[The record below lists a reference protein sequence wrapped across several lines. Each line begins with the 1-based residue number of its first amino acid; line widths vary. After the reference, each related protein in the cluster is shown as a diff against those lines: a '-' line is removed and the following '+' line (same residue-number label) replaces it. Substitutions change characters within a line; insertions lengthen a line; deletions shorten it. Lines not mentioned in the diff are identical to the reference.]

1 MRMNQD
7 TVLFSLLSSD
17 LPAEEKIEERLSG
30 EANVFLAAET
40 ETTATVLSLCTYHL
54 LKNPGIV
61 AKMKAELWAVVKGP
75 KALPECFV
83 LERLPY
89 VSAVI
94 RERLR
99 LMYGLSSRLPR
110 IAPDDDVLY
119 QGTWNPPRTTQA
131 VSVRQVIPLGYAMRM
146 SAYLVHTHKRLY
158 PDPTK
163 FTPER
168 WLLRDGRK
176 GRHLERY
183 LLTFSRGSRQC
194 LGMQYV
200 LAVSSLIT
208 LFGHPADHTASDRLA
223 YCELYVAIA
232 ALTLRVVENMK
243 LYSTTDADVVYDF
256 DLALGMTKRGS
267 EGIRV
272 EVC

>member
-1 MRMNQD
+1 MVRQAKNAYETGMRMNQD

-54 LKNPGIV
+54 LKNPDIV
-61 AKMKAELWAVVKGP
+61 AKMKAELWAVVKDP
-75 KALPECFV
+75 KPLPRCFV
-83 LERLPY
+83 LERL
-89 VSAVI
+89 
-94 RERLR
+94 R
-99 LMYGLSSRLPR
+99 
-110 IAPDDDVLY
+110 
-119 QGTWNPPRTTQA
+119 
-131 VSVRQVIPLGYAMRM
+131 YAMRM

-183 LLTFSRGSRQC
+183 LLTFSRGSGQC

-223 YCELYVAIA
+223 YCELYLAIA
-232 ALTLRVVENMK
+232 ALTLRVVEIMK
-243 LYSTTDADVVYDF
+243 LYSTTDTDVV
-256 DLALGMTKRGS
+256 
-267 EGIRV
+267 
-272 EVC
+272 